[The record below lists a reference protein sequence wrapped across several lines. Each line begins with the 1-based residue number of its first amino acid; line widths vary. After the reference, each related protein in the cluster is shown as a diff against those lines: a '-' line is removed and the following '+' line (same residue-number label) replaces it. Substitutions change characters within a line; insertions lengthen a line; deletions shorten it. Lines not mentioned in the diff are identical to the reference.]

1 MPTKQKI
8 KCTVDLSMTVLLPL
22 LMAYSLVDEAAH
34 EWLGMAMLVRFLLH
48 NALNFKWLKNVRNGR
63 YSGFRVL
70 QTVLAALILLTMLGS
85 MMSGILMSRHVFGT
99 VRFRAGDWT
108 QSVHLFCAYWGF
120 VLMSLHLGLHWTM
133 ILGMLRRLCKTAH
146 SPRRTLI
153 LRCIAGVISGFG
165 IVFFVRNRLTDYL
178 LLRTHFVMLDWNVTP
193 TSFLLQ
199 YLCMM
204 GLFVC
209 AGYYLGKAVQ
219 KMQRSVVL

>member
-8 KCTVDLSMTVLLPL
+8 KCTVDLGMTVLLPL
-22 LMAYSLVDEAAH
+22 LMAYSLVGEAAH
-34 EWLGMAMLVRFLLH
+34 EWLGMAMLALFILH
-48 NALNFKWLKNVRNGR
+48 HALNFKWLKNVRNGR
-63 YSGFRVL
+63 YSGFRIL
-70 QTVLAALILLTMLGS
+70 QTMLAALILLTMLGS
-85 MMSGILMSRHVFGT
+85 MVSGILMSRHVFGT

-133 ILGMLRRLCKTAH
+133 ILGMLRRLYKTVH

-153 LRCIAGVISGFG
+153 LRCIFGVISGFG

-178 LLRTHFVMLDWNVTP
+178 FLRTHFVMLDWDVTL
-193 TSFLLQ
+193 TSFLIQ

-209 AGYYLGKAVQ
+209 AGCYLGKAVQ
-219 KMQRSVVL
+219 KMQRSVVV

>member
-8 KCTVDLSMTVLLPL
+8 KCTVDLGMTVLLPL
-22 LMAYSLVDEAAH
+22 LMAYSLVGEAAH
-34 EWLGMAMLVRFLLH
+34 EWLGMAMLALFILH
-48 NALNFKWLKNVRNGR
+48 HALNFKWLKNVRNGR
-63 YSGFRVL
+63 YSGFRIL
-70 QTVLAALILLTMLGS
+70 QTMLAALILLTMLGS
-85 MMSGILMSRHVFGT
+85 MVSGILMSCHVLGT
-99 VRFRAGDWT
+99 VRFRAGDWA

-133 ILGMLRRLCKTAH
+133 ILG
-146 SPRRTLI
+146 
-153 LRCIAGVISGFG
+153 VISGFG

-178 LLRTHFVMLDWNVTP
+178 FLRTHFVMLDWNVTL
-193 TSFLLQ
+193 TSFLIQ

-204 GLFVC
+204 ELFVC

>member
-8 KCTVDLSMTVLLPL
+8 KCTVDLGMTVLLPL
-22 LMAYSLVDEAAH
+22 LMAYSLVGEAAH
-34 EWLGMAMLVRFLLH
+34 EWLGIAMLVLFILH
-48 NALNFKWLKNVRNGR
+48 HALNFKWLKNVRNGR
-63 YSGFRVL
+63 YSGFRIL
-70 QTVLAALILLTMLGS
+70 QTMLAALILLTMLGS
-85 MMSGILMSRHVFGT
+85 MVSGILMSRHVFGT

-108 QSVHLFCAYWGF
+108 QSVHLFYAYWGF

-133 ILGMLRRLCKTAH
+133 ILGMLRRLYKTVH
-146 SPRRTLI
+146 SPHRTLI

-178 LLRTHFVMLDWNVTP
+178 FLRTHFVMLDWNVTL

-219 KMQRSVVL
+219 ELQRSVVL

>member
-1 MPTKQKI
+1 MPKKQKI
-8 KCTVDLSMTVLLPL
+8 KCIVDLGMTVLLLL
-22 LMAYSLVDEAAH
+22 LMAYTLVGEAAH
-34 EWLGMAMLVRFLLH
+34 EWLGMAMLVLFLLH
-48 NALNFKWLKNVRNGR
+48 HALNFMWLNNLPRGR
-63 YSGFRVL
+63 YSGFRIL

-85 MMSGILMSRHVFGT
+85 MVSGILMSRYVFGFLHL
-99 VRFRAGDWT
+99 RIGDWA
-108 QSVHLFCAYWGF
+108 QSIHLLCAYWGF

-133 ILGMLRRLCKTAH
+133 ILGMLRRLYKTVH

-178 LLRTHFVMLDWNVTP
+178 FLRTHFVMLDWNVTL
-193 TSFLLQ
+193 TSFLIQ

-209 AGYYLGKAVQ
+209 AGCYLGKAVQ
-219 KMQRSVVL
+219 ELQRSVVL

>member
-8 KCTVDLSMTVLLPL
+8 KCIVDLGMTVLLLL
-22 LMAYSLVDEAAH
+22 LMAYTLVGEAAH
-34 EWLGMAMLVRFLLH
+34 EWLGMAMLVLFLLH
-48 NALNFKWLKNVRNGR
+48 HALNFKWLKNLPRGR
-63 YSGFRVL
+63 YSGFRIL
-70 QTVLAALILLTMLGS
+70 QTILAALILLTMLGS
-85 MMSGILMSRHVFGT
+85 MVSGILMSRYVFGFLHL
-99 VRFRAGDWT
+99 RIGDWA
-108 QSVHLFCAYWGF
+108 QSIHLLCAYWGF
-120 VLMSLHLGLHWTM
+120 VLMSLHLGLHWRM
-133 ILGMLRRLCKTAH
+133 ILCMLRRLCKTVH

-178 LLRTHFVMLDWNVTP
+178 LLRTHFVMLDWNITL

-219 KMQRSVVL
+219 ELQRSVVL

>member
-1 MPTKQKI
+1 MPAKQKI
-8 KCTVDLSMTVLLPL
+8 KCTVDFGMTVLLPL
-22 LMAYSLVDEAAH
+22 LMAYSLVGEAAH
-34 EWLGMAMLVRFLLH
+34 EWLGMAMLVLFILH
-48 NALNFKWLKNVRNGR
+48 HALNFKWLKNVRNGR

-70 QTVLAALILLTMLGS
+70 QNVLAALILLTMLGS
-85 MMSGILMSRHVFGT
+85 MASGILMSRHVFGA
-99 VRFRAGDWT
+99 VRFHAGDWT

-133 ILGMLRRLCKTAH
+133 ILGMLRRLCKTVH

-153 LRCIAGVISGFG
+153 LRCIAGVISGCG

-178 LLRTHFVMLDWNVTP
+178 FLRTHFVMLDWNVTL

>member
-1 MPTKQKI
+1 MPKKQKI
-8 KCTVDLSMTVLLPL
+8 KCIVDLGMTVLLLL
-22 LMAYSLVDEAAH
+22 LMAYTLVGEAAH
-34 EWLGMAMLVRFLLH
+34 EWLGMAMLVLFLLH
-48 NALNFKWLKNVRNGR
+48 HALNFKWLKNLPRGR
-63 YSGFRVL
+63 YSGFRIL

-85 MMSGILMSRHVFGT
+85 MVSGILMSRYVFGFLHL
-99 VRFRAGDWT
+99 RIGDWA
-108 QSVHLFCAYWGF
+108 QSIHLLCAYWGF

-133 ILGMLRRLCKTAH
+133 ILGMLRRLYKTVH

-178 LLRTHFVMLDWNVTP
+178 FLRTHFVMLDWNVTL
-193 TSFLLQ
+193 TSFLIQ

-209 AGYYLGKAVQ
+209 AGCYLGKAVQ
-219 KMQRSVVL
+219 ELPRSVVL

>member
-1 MPTKQKI
+1 MPKKQKI
-8 KCTVDLSMTVLLPL
+8 KCIVDLGMTVLLLL
-22 LMAYSLVDEAAH
+22 LMAYTLVGEAAH
-34 EWLGMAMLVRFLLH
+34 EWLGMAMLVLFLLH
-48 NALNFKWLKNVRNGR
+48 HALNFKWLKKLPRGR
-63 YSGFRVL
+63 YSGFRIL

-85 MMSGILMSRHVFGT
+85 MVSGILMSRYVFGFLHL
-99 VRFRAGDWT
+99 RIGDWA
-108 QSVHLFCAYWGF
+108 QSIHLLCAYWGF

-133 ILGMLRRLCKTAH
+133 ILGMLRRLYKTVH

-178 LLRTHFVMLDWNVTP
+178 FLRTHFVMLDWNVTL
-193 TSFLLQ
+193 TSFLIQ

-209 AGYYLGKAVQ
+209 AGCYLGKAVQ
-219 KMQRSVVL
+219 ELQRSVVL

>member
-1 MPTKQKI
+1 MPKKQKI
-8 KCTVDLSMTVLLPL
+8 KCIVDLGMTVLLLL
-22 LMAYSLVDEAAH
+22 LMAYTLVGEAAH
-34 EWLGMAMLVRFLLH
+34 EWLGMAMLVLFLLH
-48 NALNFKWLKNVRNGR
+48 HALNFKWLKTLPRGR
-63 YSGFRVL
+63 YSGFRIL

-85 MMSGILMSRHVFGT
+85 MVSGILMNRYVFGFLHL
-99 VRFRAGDWT
+99 RIGDWA
-108 QSVHLFCAYWGF
+108 QSIHLLCAYWGF

-133 ILGMLRRLCKTAH
+133 ILGMLRRLYKTVH

-178 LLRTHFVMLDWNVTP
+178 FLRTHFVMLDWNVTL
-193 TSFLLQ
+193 TSFLIQ

-209 AGYYLGKAVQ
+209 AGCYLGKAVQ
-219 KMQRSVVL
+219 ELQRSVVL

>member
-8 KCTVDLSMTVLLPL
+8 KCTVDLGMTVLLPL
-22 LMAYSLVDEAAH
+22 LMAYSLVGEAAH
-34 EWLGMAMLVRFLLH
+34 EWLGMAMLALFILH
-48 NALNFKWLKNVRNGR
+48 HALNFKWLKNVRNGR
-63 YSGFRVL
+63 YSGFRIL
-70 QTVLAALILLTMLGS
+70 QTMLAALILLTMLGS
-85 MMSGILMSRHVFGT
+85 MVSGILMSRHVFGT

-133 ILGMLRRLCKTAH
+133 ILGMLRRLYKTVH

-178 LLRTHFVMLDWNVTP
+178 FLRTHFVMLDWNVTL
-193 TSFLLQ
+193 TSFLI
-199 YLCMM
+199 
-204 GLFVC
+204 
-209 AGYYLGKAVQ
+209 
-219 KMQRSVVL
+219 

>member
-8 KCTVDLSMTVLLPL
+8 KCTVDLGMTVLLSL
-22 LMAYSLVDEAAH
+22 LMAYSLVGEAAH
-34 EWLGMAMLVRFLLH
+34 EWLGMAMLALFILH
-48 NALNFKWLKNVRNGR
+48 HALNFKWLKNVRNGR

-70 QTVLAALILLTMLGS
+70 QTALAALILLTMLGS
-85 MMSGILMSRHVFGT
+85 MVSGILMSRHVFGA

-133 ILGMLRRLCKTAH
+133 ILGMLRRLCKTVH

-153 LRCIAGVISGFG
+153 LRCIAGVISSCG

-178 LLRTHFVMLDWNVTP
+178 FLRTHFVMLDWNVTL